1 MGRRLLVERTRELP
15 QIRANQSGS
24 LEMSATWLP
33 PLSFFFFFYTLKL
46 ARAQTQTRTKYYNSI
61 QFSAI
66 PSSDLLAFHA
76 QIIPR

>member
-15 QIRANQSGS
+15 QIRANQNRS

-33 PLSFFFFFYTLKL
+33 PLSYTHTHVCLR
-46 ARAQTQTRTKYYNSI
+46 AREQTKTRTKHYNSI
-61 QFSAI
+61 QSSAI